1 MDKEIKMLLVEVA
14 KAVLRVLDP
23 PAKVAVPAP
32 AVERKA
38 AVITPQAALPLP
50 DAAPPVVRGDAVR
63 IWTGSMYAVGTVD
76 SICRGTPKK
85 IKVRVSRGEG
95 RRDSLHTV
103 EATRA
108 VVVAKGAA

>member
-1 MDKEIKMLLVEVA
+1 MDKEIKTLLVEVA
-14 KAVLRVLDP
+14 KTVLRVLDA
-23 PAKVAVPAP
+23 PAKVAPV
-32 AVERKA
+32 VERKFTTA
-38 AVITPQAALPLP
+38 TPPQPALPLP
-50 DAAPPVVRGDAVR
+50 DATPPLARGDAVR

-85 IKVRVSRGEG
+85 VKVRVSRGEG

-108 VVVAKGAA
+108 VVVGKGAA